1 MIQSLSRGGWFP
13 PGLDLAYASCLRLAD
28 WTLTHR
34 LVVLVVGLPLVTLV
48 LVLINQFVLLNF
60 PNSGD
65 EYVYLYQAAT
75 FAEGRLSNP
84 APPAPEAF
92 AFNYIVQADGRAYGS
107 FPIGWP
113 LMLTLAIWLRVPAW
127 LVSPIFG
134 ALTLVLVALLGSR
147 LYNARVGVLA
157 AWLTAA
163 SPFFLFNAASYFSHT
178 FCGALLLCAACLA
191 ARGDRSRAWVPLA
204 VGFLIGW
211 AVLARYLTGTI
222 AAIPIVLLLVRQ
234 PVAIWRALLLVALG
248 GLPWVIVLLAYNDA
262 MTGSPWQLTT
272 LPTTVSLWFRDGFV
286 LRSADILST
295 HLLRH
300 LQWTPPLLIAA
311 YIFYLA
317 TADRETRRGAVD
329 WMLVLMAATLY
340 FYVERGGNQY
350 GPRFH
355 YEVFPF
361 LVLFVTA
368 NLFRE
373 PAFVMKASRDRFVFG
388 FMAASVAVL
397 PLSVI
402 VHAVVERNVIEERSD
417 PYTSVEEARLQNAV
431 VLIGGRIGTERSI
444 DALDLTRNGI
454 AQTSSVLYGLDV
466 SPDANCGL
474 RRHYPGRRFYLYYWD
489 RAQDDG
495 VLAPLV
501 CPAER

>member
-1 MIQSLSRGGWFP
+1 MTQSLSRGWFP
-13 PGLDLAYASCLRLAD
+13 PGLDLLYASCLRLAD
-28 WTLTHR
+28 WTLIHK
-34 LVVLVVGLPLVTLV
+34 LAVLAVGLPLVTLT
-48 LVLINQFVLLNF
+48 LVLINQFVLLDF

-75 FAEGRLSNP
+75 FAEGRLWNL
-84 APPAPEAF
+84 APPSPDAF
-92 AFNYIVQADGRAYGS
+92 AFNYIVQDEGRAYGS

-113 LMLTLAIWLRVPAW
+113 LMLALAIRLQIPTW

-134 ALTLVLVALLGSR
+134 SLTLLLVAVLGNR

-178 FCGALLLCAACLA
+178 FCGALLLGAACLA
-191 ARGDRSRAWVPLA
+191 AREDRSRPWVPFA
-204 VGFLIGW
+204 VGLLIGW
-211 AVLARYLTGTI
+211 AVLTRYFTGTI
-222 AAIPIVLLLVRQ
+222 CAIPIALLLVRQ
-234 PVAIWRALLLVALG
+234 PVHLWRTLLLVGLG
-248 GLPWVIVLLAYNDA
+248 GLPWVLVLLAYNDA
-262 MTGSPWQLTT
+262 LTGTPWQLTT

-286 LRSADILST
+286 LRGADILST

-311 YIFYLA
+311 YVFYLVKA
-317 TADRETRRGAVD
+317 GRETRRGAMD

-373 PAFVMKASRDRFVFG
+373 PAFALKATPDRYVFAL
-388 FMAASVAVL
+388 MAASVAFL
-397 PLSVI
+397 PLSLV
-402 VHAVVERNVIEERSD
+402 VHASVERRVIEERTD
-417 PYTSVEEARLQNAV
+417 PYTSAQEARLQNAI

-444 DALDLTRNGI
+444 DARDLTRNGI
-454 AQTSSVLYGLDV
+454 TPTSTVLYGLDV
-466 SPDANCGL
+466 SPVANCGL
-474 RRHYPGRRFYLYYWD
+474 RAHYPGRQFYLYYWD
-489 RAQDDG
+489 RSRNDG
-495 VLAPLV
+495 VLEPLV
-501 CPAER
+501 CPAGQ